1 MYMDTVV
8 VAGIL
13 TVGLMVAFL
22 GGFGYFI
29 WNDSHKKS
37 DKKKG

>member
-1 MYMDTVV
+1 VV
-8 VAGIL
+8 

-29 WNDSHKKS
+29 WKDAHKKR
-37 DKKKG
+37 

>member
-22 GGFGYFI
+22 GGVGYFI
-29 WNDSHKKS
+29 WNDSHKRG
-37 DKKKG
+37 KKNG